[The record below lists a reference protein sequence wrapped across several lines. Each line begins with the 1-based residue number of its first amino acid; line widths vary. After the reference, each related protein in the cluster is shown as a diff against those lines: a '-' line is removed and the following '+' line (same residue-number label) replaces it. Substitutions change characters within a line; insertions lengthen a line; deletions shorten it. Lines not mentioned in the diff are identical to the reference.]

1 MKPYDGAKRQV
12 EIYRSMSGKERL
24 KIAFEMWEFAFSQ
37 VKASERA
44 LNPGLNE
51 DEIEKLARRRMKDG
65 AIRSY

>member
-1 MKPYDGAKRQV
+1 MKPYEGAKRQV

>member
-1 MKPYDGAKRQV
+1 MKPYEGATRQV